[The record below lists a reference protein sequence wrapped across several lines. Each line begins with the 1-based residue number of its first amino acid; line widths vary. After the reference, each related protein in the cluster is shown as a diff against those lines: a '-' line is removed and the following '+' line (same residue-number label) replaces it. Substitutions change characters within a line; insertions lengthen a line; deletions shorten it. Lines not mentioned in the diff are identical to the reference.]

1 MKTSR
6 LCRRLAALGLTVLI
20 ALPAWSF
27 SWPFG
32 FNPEKEAAALVQRFE
47 EGDDLKPLLE
57 DYIEFEDRLEEE
69 ISSVRAKYEKKLASI
84 EKEGEKLQEKA
95 RKADDLDD
103 LDKLFRKDQ
112 ELLDEKRQVE
122 EEMDDEIGELNS
134 YSISGY
140 YIIELAKERYITDAE
155 SAWQVAS
162 TLSEVFGRSGA
173 EIMLEVPA
181 LEGYEK
187 YETYTTWSGIVGTRH
202 TRLVASYPSGGY
214 SSTINSEELESRTV
228 DLVESS
234 QFITDKFG
242 GRVVEYRRA
251 DGSPVSDPSAVTLET
266 PYDDSFILVLEKDI
280 AFDSNGV
287 DGTDEVS
294 TLTFPFGEDVVFPD
308 LQPQDGRIF
317 VGWCSVE
324 EPDDDDPIYAAG
336 QSDLSV
342 NDVDPGTAFY
352 AQYVSF
358 DVTPVINDLDGN
370 GDGIAQSGEKL
381 VVFPAITNTGSVA
394 CDLSFAIPAH
404 QGQGYS
410 FSRQGSPDGSVTDLE
425 PGESVLVS
433 SSRSYTSMKGVD
445 GINTNSLVNYKVKD
459 NAYKVTIARSATN
472 SITIPVEITVEGKT
486 VTKDMVLPVRQT
498 RFETILSNL
507 KIGDE
512 DGGNDNGKAN
522 AGETVGLDFVLNLT
536 SSSDDVNGV
545 SVRLTTDSPYVT
557 VLRSGMSIGDME
569 KGKYYTGGHV
579 YSGRPSGSQIKPDR
593 DGALKIR
600 IADDAPSGEAIEL
613 TVTVRDQTG
622 SSHQHI
628 ITVPVSTVD
637 ASLRLRSWK
646 LREVDANA
654 DDSFN
659 PGETY
664 ALGYNII
671 NEGPDRI
678 TDATLTFSCDDEG
691 VILGNR
697 TVRIDSLSKNRSVM
711 PGYIDSSG
719 NATNESRKEALTI
732 TLPSSYDSSKPL
744 RIRWNVDCTSAPE
757 GGWTGLVTIPVEEPK
772 TSLAMRDYA
781 FYETDGDGDGKIEPG
796 ERFSVD
802 FVVQNDGECQLKNI
816 KWSFKAGSDDVSLS
830 RPQTGSKNTISK
842 GSLMRGSNGGTSS
855 GNISPSKA
863 SDVRFTLSADHVAGS
878 TSTVIVT
885 FTDGISEWEF
895 PMSARF

>member
-1 MKTSR
+1 M
-6 LCRRLAALGLTVLI
+6 LI

-57 DYIEFEDRLEEE
+57 DYLEFEDRLEEE
-69 ISSVRAKYEKKLASI
+69 TASVRAKYEKKLASI

-103 LDKLFRKDQ
+103 LDKLFRQDQ
-112 ELLDEKRQVE
+112 ELLEEKRQVE
-122 EEMDDEIGELNS
+122 EEMDDEIRELNS

-140 YIIELAKERYITDAE
+140 YIIEMAKEKYITDAE

-187 YETYTTWSGIVGTRH
+187 YETYTTWSGLVGTRH

-214 SSTINSEELESRTV
+214 ESSLSRQELESRTV

-234 QFITDKFG
+234 QFIIDKFG

-324 EPDDDDPIYAAG
+324 EPDEDDLIYAAG
-336 QSDLSV
+336 QSNLSV
-342 NDVDPGTAFY
+342 NDVDPGTVFY

-358 DVTPVINDLDGN
+358 DVTPVVNDLDGN

-410 FSRQGSPDGSVTDLE
+410 FSRQGSPDGSFTDLE

-459 NAYKVTIARSATN
+459 NVYKVTVARSATD

-536 SSSDDVNGV
+536 SSSDDVNSV
-545 SVRLTTDSPYVT
+545 SVSLASDSPYVT
-557 VLRSGMSIGDME
+557 VLRSVMSIGDME
-569 KGKYYTGGHV
+569 KGKYYTGGYV
-579 YSGRPSGSQIKPDR
+579 YSGRPRDNQIKPDR

-600 IADDAPSGEAIEL
+600 IADDAPSGETIEL

-622 SSHQHI
+622 TSHQHI

-646 LREVDANA
+646 LCEVDANA

-678 TDATLTFSCDDEG
+678 TNATLTFSCDAKG
-691 VILGNR
+691 VILRNS
-697 TVRIDSLSKNRSVM
+697 TIRIDSLSKGRAVL
-711 PGYIDSSG
+711 PGYVDANG
-719 NATNESRKEALTI
+719 NATKESSKEALNI
-732 TLPSSYDSSKPL
+732 TLPYSYDSSKPL
-744 RIRWNVDCTSAPE
+744 RIRWSVDCTSAPE
-757 GGWTGLVTIPVEEPK
+757 GGWTGLITIPVEEPK

-781 FYETDGDGDGKIEPG
+781 FYETEGDGDGKIEPG

-802 FVVQNDGECQLKNI
+802 FVVQNDGECQLKDL
-816 KWSFKAGSDDVSLS
+816 KWNFKAGSDDVTLT
-830 RPQTGSKNTISK
+830 RQQQGSKNSIGK
-842 GSLMRGSNGGTSS
+842 GSQMRGSNAGISS
-855 GNISPSKA
+855 GGIKPSKA

>member
-1 MKTSR
+1 M
-6 LCRRLAALGLTVLI
+6 LI

-57 DYIEFEDRLEEE
+57 DYLEFEDRLEEE

-103 LDKLFRKDQ
+103 LDKLFRQDQ
-112 ELLDEKRQVE
+112 ELLNEKREVE
-122 EEMDDEIGELNS
+122 EEMDDEIGDLNS

-155 SAWQVAS
+155 SAWQVAA

-173 EIMLEVPA
+173 QIMLEVPA

-214 SSTINSEELESRTV
+214 ESTLNREELESRTV

-234 QFITDKFG
+234 QFIVDKFG
-242 GRVVEYRRA
+242 GRVVEFRRA
-251 DGSPVSDPSAVTLET
+251 DGSPVSDPRAVTLET

-287 DGTDEVS
+287 DGTDEVG
-294 TLTFPFGEDVVFPD
+294 TITFPFGENVVFPD
-308 LQPQDGRIF
+308 LQAQDGRIF
-317 VGWCSVE
+317 VGWSSVE
-324 EPDDDDPIYAAG
+324 DPDEDDPIYAAG
-336 QSDLSV
+336 QSSLSV
-342 NDVDPGTAFY
+342 NDVDSTAVFY

-358 DVTPVINDLDGN
+358 DVEPVINDLDGN
-370 GDGIAQSGEKL
+370 DDGIVQSGEKL
-381 VVFPAITNTGSVA
+381 VVFPAITNTGTVS
-394 CDLSFAIPAH
+394 CDLSFTIPAH

-425 PGESVLVS
+425 PGESVVVS
-433 SSRSYTSMKGVD
+433 SSRSYTSMKGVE
-445 GINTNSLVNYKVKD
+445 GINTSSLVNYKVKD
-459 NAYKVTIARSATN
+459 NAYKVTVARSATD
-472 SITIPVEITVEGKT
+472 SIAIPVEITVAGKT

-512 DGGNDNGKAN
+512 EGGNDNGKAN

-545 SVRLTTDSPYVT
+545 SVRLTSDSPYVT
-557 VLRSGMSIGDME
+557 VLRNSMSIGDME
-569 KGKYYTGGHV
+569 KGKYYTGGYV
-579 YSGRPSGSQIKPDR
+579 YSRRPSDSQIKPDR
-593 DGALKIR
+593 DGALKVR
-600 IADDAPSGEAIEL
+600 IADDAPTGEAIEL
-613 TVTVRDQTG
+613 TLTVRDQTG

-637 ASLRLRSWK
+637 ASLRMRSWK
-646 LREVDANA
+646 IREVDANA
-654 DDSFN
+654 DGSFN

-678 TDATLTFSCDDEG
+678 TDATLTFSCDAEG
-691 VILGNR
+691 VILRNS
-697 TVRIDSLSKNRSVM
+697 TVRIDSLSKGRTVL
-711 PGYIDSSG
+711 PGYVDTSG
-719 NATNESRKEALTI
+719 NATNESRKEALNI
-732 TLPSSYDSSKPL
+732 TLPYSYDSSKPL
-744 RIRWNVDCTSAPE
+744 RIRWTVDCTSAPE
-757 GGWTGLVTIPVEEPK
+757 GGWSGLVTIPVEEPK
-772 TSLAMRDYA
+772 TSLAMREYA
-781 FYETDGDGDGKIEPG
+781 FYETDGDGDGQIEPG
-796 ERFSVD
+796 EGFSVD
-802 FVVQNDGECQLKNI
+802 FVVQNNGECQLKDI

-863 SDVRFTLSADHVAGS
+863 SDVRFTLSDDHVAGS
-878 TSTVIVT
+878 TSTIIVT